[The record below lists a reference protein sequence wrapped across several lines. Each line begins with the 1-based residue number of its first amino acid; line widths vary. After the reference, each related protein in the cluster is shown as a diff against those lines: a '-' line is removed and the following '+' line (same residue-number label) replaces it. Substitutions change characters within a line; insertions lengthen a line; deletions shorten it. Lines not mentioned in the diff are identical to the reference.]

1 MQIRLSLK
9 IQSKSILHCLTL
21 KGLNSA
27 AEYWSAAPEKAG
39 AQPERRSEKA
49 WFFVSY
55 NLGGHNWGLIKSK
68 TMKLFK

>member
-1 MQIRLSLK
+1 MVLHVNTEMQIRLSLK

-49 WFFVSY
+49 
-55 NLGGHNWGLIKSK
+55 
-68 TMKLFK
+68 